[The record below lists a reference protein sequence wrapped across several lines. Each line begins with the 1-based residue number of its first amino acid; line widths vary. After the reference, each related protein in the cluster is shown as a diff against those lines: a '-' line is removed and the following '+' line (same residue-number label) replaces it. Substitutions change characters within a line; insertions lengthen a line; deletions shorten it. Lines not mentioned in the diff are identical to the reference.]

1 MKKVL
6 IYGAGAIGRGYLPW
20 VFTPDSFKYSFVE
33 SNDRIRSLLNKSKKY
48 TSYMTSNSSYESKEF
63 SLEHCYKPG
72 EELEYINNFDA
83 VLIAV
88 GPRNFPS
95 LIPNFINTNIPI
107 ICFENDSQLSE
118 KMKLKTGNKN
128 VVFGIPDVITSNT
141 ASEELLSK
149 DELSIITENG
159 ECFIDEKVK
168 KLGGN
173 CKYISTKELDK
184 QWKAKLYIH
193 NTTHCIAAYLGN
205 IIKGKYL
212 HNSMESLEIRKIV
225 ENSMIEVKLMLK
237 TKYNIEEDFLDFY
250 ANKELQRFSNKLLCD
265 PISRVAREPFRKL
278 EKNERLIGAASLCL
292 SVGILPINLVKGI
305 MAAFCFDK
313 DNDNDFHIKYL
324 IKSLNKEDFLKIII
338 GLRENEALFQIIVQ
352 NWEYNINL
360 INELKNEV

>member
-63 SLEHCYKPG
+63 SLDYCYEPG
-72 EELEYINNFDA
+72 EELEYIDDFDA

-95 LIPNFINTNIPI
+95 LIPNFINTDIPI

-168 KLGGN
+168 NLGGN
-173 CKYISTKELDK
+173 CKYISTPELEK

-205 IIKGKYL
+205 IIEGKYL
-212 HNSMESLEIRKIV
+212 HNSMESPEIKEIV

-237 TKYNIEEDFLDFY
+237 NKYNIEEDFLDYY
-250 ANKELQRFSNKLLCD
+250 ANKELQRFSNNLLCD

-278 EKNERLIGAASLCL
+278 AKNERLIGAASLCL
-292 SVGILPINLVKGI
+292 SVGILPINLIKGI

-313 DNDNDFHIKYL
+313 EDDNDFHIKYL
-324 IKSLNKEDFLKIII
+324 IKSLKKEDFLKIII
-338 GLRENEALFQIIVQ
+338 GLRENEALFQLIVQ
-352 NWEYNINL
+352 NWDNNIKL
-360 INELKNEV
+360 INELKK